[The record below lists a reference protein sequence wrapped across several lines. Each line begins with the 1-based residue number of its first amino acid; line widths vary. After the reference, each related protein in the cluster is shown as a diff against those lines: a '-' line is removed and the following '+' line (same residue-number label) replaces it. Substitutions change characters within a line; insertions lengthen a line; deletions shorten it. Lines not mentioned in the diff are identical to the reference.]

1 MCCDEDNGGGGGR
14 RRPEGFLFIGTLPFS
29 PWRGFIGGERTGEME
44 LAELI
49 GLAISLYRCSES
61 RVSDDDDLLML
72 PELDLDRLLSV
83 ELDRI
88 LSLRFRAGSTL
99 GLSDGAGPP
108 RPSPAPLLPNPSPGL
123 RLDFP
128 PGCIAI

>member
-1 MCCDEDNGGGGGR
+1 MHQDE
-14 RRPEGFLFIGTLPFS
+14 
-29 PWRGFIGGERTGEME
+29 PWRGFAGGERTGEME

-61 RVSDDDDLLML
+61 RLPDDDDLLML

-88 LSLRFRAGSTL
+88 LSLYNDTANCINRKYTAYIS
-99 GLSDGAGPP
+99 
-108 RPSPAPLLPNPSPGL
+108 LLAL
-123 RLDFP
+123 
-128 PGCIAI
+128 